1 MTSLPRL
8 LGSAIA
14 YIKTAV
20 FGIQKDTIFETGDYC
35 FFSGLHMLLP
45 SINVDRKERV
55 LTLIK
60 ENCLKVFAL

>member
-1 MTSLPRL
+1 MTSLPCL

-20 FGIQKDTIFETGDYC
+20 FGIQKDTIFETDYC

-55 LTLIK
+55 LTLMK